1 MLLEIGRVRRLH
13 AAAARG
19 LRRPGGVWEV
29 VRDALSGPPLDR
41 HPGSWGWRRVW
52 PPPIPFALSA
62 FDAFTEGRDIRVDF
76 KLDATSV
83 VDLINRTR
91 RAPDLVP
98 IASIPAH
105 QDILFD
111 YLTERFRLT
120 NTDLPCQI
128 TRPKSLMV
136 NEITSKVLVDAR
148 FRCPTDL
155 GLLVIDSTLFHD
167 ELTPHDLIGNF
178 HHLRALERYFFN
190 RTTRQARI
198 DVPRLA
204 PVLPSV
210 IDDPRQFRT
219 ATPPPSGGGFEE
231 SARRSAELLDQV
243 ANRSNPATATATA
256 TAGAARLLVL
266 PLSGHPAHPGR
277 AGPRAVRG
285 DADPRH
291 AHPPAAAAG
300 DHLVHHR
307 PQHHPG
313 AGHAGAGLHV
323 APPGR
328 AADRPVDHLRRG
340 RESVPAQAAPARPH
354 VAFAFG
360 LFHGFGFSA
369 VLRDL
374 GFASGQLVPLLVGFN
389 LGVEVG
395 QLIIVLPLFPLV
407 LWLQRRED
415 TFLVVSRYTNAA
427 VGLVA
432 CWWFIARLHG

>member
-1 MLLEIGRVRRLH
+1 MLLEIGRARRLH

-19 LRRPGGVWEV
+19 LRPRAAFGKLCGMRFPVHLSIATLVLGLAPGL
-29 VRDALSGPPLDR
+29 AAA
-41 HPGSWGWRRVW
+41 HPM
-52 PPPIPFALSA
+52 ALSA

-204 PVLPSV
+204 QVLPSV
-210 IDDPRQFRT
+210 IGDPRQFRT

-256 TAGAARLLVL
+256 
-266 PLSGHPAHPGR
+266 S
-277 AGPRAVRG
+277 
-285 DADPRH
+285 
-291 AHPPAAAAG
+291 
-300 DHLVHHR
+300 
-307 PQHHPG
+307 
-313 AGHAGAGLHV
+313 AGAGGFWYFLYQGILHILGGLDHVLFVVTLILAMRTPRQLLLVITSFTIAHSITLVLATLGLVYMSPRLAEPLIALSIVYV
-323 APPGR
+323 A
-328 AADRPVDHLRRG
+328 AENLFRRN
-340 RESVPAQAAPARPH
+340 RPARPH

-374 GFASGQLVPLLVGFN
+374 GFASGQLAPLLVGFN

-407 LWLQRRED
+407 VWLQRREG

-432 CWWFIARLHG
+432 CWWFIARLNG

>member
-1 MLLEIGRVRRLH
+1 MRLPVRPRAAVLIAAPVAVLISLFLLCLASGRAH
-13 AAAARG
+13 A
-19 LRRPGGVWEV
+19 
-29 VRDALSGPPLDR
+29 
-41 HPGSWGWRRVW
+41 H
-52 PPPIPFALSA
+52 PFALSA
-62 FDAFTEGRDIRVDF
+62 FDAYTEGRDIRVDF

-91 RAPDLVP
+91 RATDLVP
-98 IASIPAH
+98 IAAIPAH

-128 TRPKSLMV
+128 TRPTSLML
-136 NEITSKVLVDAR
+136 NEATSKVLVEAR
-148 FRCPTDL
+148 WRCPTDL

-167 ELTPHDLIGNF
+167 ELTPHDMIGNF
-178 HHLRALERYFFN
+178 HHLRALERYFFS

-198 DVPRLA
+198 DVPRL
-204 PVLPSV
+204 PQLLPSV
-210 IDDPRQFRT
+210 INDPKQFRT

-243 ANRSNPATATATA
+243 VKPTKPAAS
-256 TAGAARLLVL
+256 AGARGFWYFLSQGILHILGGLDHVLFVVTLILAMRTPRELLLVITAFTIAHSITL
-266 PLSGHPAHPGR
+266 VLASLGLMYMSPRLAEPLIALSI
-277 AGPRAVRG
+277 VY
-285 DADPRH
+285 
-291 AHPPAAAAG
+291 
-300 DHLVHHR
+300 V
-307 PQHHPG
+307 
-313 AGHAGAGLHV
+313 
-323 APPGR
+323 
-328 AADRPVDHLRRG
+328 AADNLIRRQ
-340 RESVPAQAAPARPH
+340 RPARPQI
-354 VAFAFG
+354 AFAFG

-374 GFASGQLVPLLVGFN
+374 GFASGDLAPLLVGFN

-407 LWLQRRED
+407 AWLQRREG

-432 CWWFIARLHG
+432 CWWFIERLRG